1 MQIQTARVLR
11 LTEKDTVMRYSR
23 SVRDHVSVSEDRD
36 LMLFSAWLLAW
47 ALLLE
52 ETYQQ
57 HRQHQV
63 HKGRVDYV
71 A

>member
-1 MQIQTARVLR
+1 MQIQTAHVLR
-11 LTEKDTVMRYSR
+11 LTEKDIVMRHSR
-23 SVRDHVSVSEDRD
+23 SVQDHVSGSEDRD

-57 HRQHQV
+57 HRQCQIQ
-63 HKGRVDYV
+63 KGRVDYV